1 MDVTALVPLLG
12 QVIDRSQPEWKK
24 AQQGLRQRLKEEVPR
39 AVAQHHGNVVRW
51 CQEVHTAAFGS
62 LAPDAPT
69 VELTFGQLPRRLGVC
84 GKELDEL
91 DLLFEPSHMAV
102 LGDLGAG
109 KTTTL
114 RRLARTV
121 ALEPSAHLDD
131 DWRFVV
137 VVVCREERWDTV
149 GLYGVLGRA
158 VGITG
163 RLYEDLDNPDSRIR
177 DVLNAGCLILID
189 GLDEVPPRHR
199 AVLDLDITQLGRHL
213 QMSKI
218 IVSCRSADYAT
229 PLPGFETAEIRPLDR
244 DQIRRFVENLLGEEQ
259 AAAFYDELV
268 GHPAAELANRPLF
281 LTYLATIYKRR
292 GTIPDRPTEVYEAI
306 VRLVIQ
312 EWDEQRGVRR
322 VSKWA
327 AFGVDDKRRFL
338 ADLAY
343 ELTRQEA
350 LRFEERVLIDVY
362 EALADRYEL
371 PKAQARMVAQEL
383 ESHTGLLA
391 QAGDYYEFSHL
402 ALQEYLAAD
411 AMVRAPASVR
421 TGWWENSPAVA
432 AVTVAMSS
440 DPNRWL
446 YDLTLPMPAN
456 LDDIRPVQVFLDRLG
471 QERPRFTRSE
481 HLGDTLLGLVR
492 RGHVSDP
499 EAVARLGR
507 IRAVRDSVADALD
520 GYTSLDVGT
529 AVTRASRYAAKA
541 SMPSKAFAIPTPVM
555 VALVGEER
563 LRQVAQEVSAR
574 MRRPDS

>member
-1 MDVTALVPLLG
+1 MDLTALVPLLG
-12 QVIDRSQPEWKK
+12 RVIDRSPPEWKK
-24 AQQGLRQRLKEEVPR
+24 TQQGLRHRLKEEVAR
-39 AVAQHHGNVVRW
+39 AVAEHHGTVVQW
-51 CQEVHTAAFGS
+51 CQEVHIPAFGP
-62 LAPDAPT
+62 LTPDAPT
-69 VELTFGQLPRRLGVC
+69 VELTFQQVTRRLGVG

-91 DLLFEPSHMAV
+91 DVLLEPSHMAV

-121 ALEPSAHLDD
+121 ALESSARPDD
-131 DWRFVV
+131 DWKFVV
-137 VVVCREERWDTV
+137 VVVCRDQRWDKV
-149 GLYGVLGRA
+149 GLYDVLGRA

-177 DVLNAGCLILID
+177 DVLDAGCLLLID
-189 GLDEVPPRHR
+189 GLDEVAPRHR
-199 AVLDLDITQLGRHL
+199 ADLERDITQLGRHL
-213 QMSKI
+213 QTSKI

-229 PLPGFETAEIRPLDR
+229 PLPGFETAEIRPLDPN
-244 DQIRRFVENLLGEEQ
+244 QIKRFVENLLREGE

-268 GHPAAELANRPLF
+268 GHPAAELSNRPLF

-292 GTIPDRPTEVYEAI
+292 GTIPDRPTDVYEAI

-350 LRFEERVLIDVY
+350 FRFEERLLVDVY
-362 EALADRYEL
+362 EALADRYDL
-371 PKAQARMVAQEL
+371 PKAQARMVAREL

-391 QAGDYYEFSHL
+391 QVGDYYEFSHL

-411 AMVRAPASVR
+411 AMVRAPASAR
-421 TGWWENSPAVA
+421 AGWWETFPAVA

-446 YDLTLPMPAN
+446 HDLTVPMPAN
-456 LDDIRPVQVFLDRLG
+456 LDDIRPVQAFLDRLG
-471 QERPRFTRSE
+471 QESPRFTRSE
-481 HLGDTLLGLVR
+481 HLGDTLLRLVT

-499 EAVARLGR
+499 AAVARLGK
-507 IRAVRDSVADALD
+507 IRAVRDSIADAL
-520 GYTSLDVGT
+520 GTYTNLDVGT
-529 AVTRASRYAAKA
+529 ATTRVSRYAPKA
-541 SMPSKAFAIPTPVM
+541 SVPSDALAIPTPVT

-563 LRQVAQEVSAR
+563 LRQIAREVTAR
-574 MRRPDS
+574 